1 MTDPADLGVI
11 EASALLHRRELGAVE
26 LAQACLD
33 RIGTRDGNH
42 TFNGDPASVNAWIR
56 VYEEDAFAAAA
67 RADERLADGGA
78 PPMCGIPVGLKDLYA
93 VAGKP
98 LTASSRLLVETPE
111 RSCDVWLRLEAAGAV
126 LLGHTHTHEFAAG
139 GTTDQ
144 VGNPWALDRSS
155 GGSSGGSGAALAACT
170 VPVATG
176 TDTAG
181 SLRIPSALSG
191 VSTIKPTRGH
201 VSLRGI
207 VPLSPGLD
215 HAGPMAR
222 SVADC
227 ALVLA
232 AMAGP
237 DGGRST
243 TALLRPAPE
252 QPGSRSLA
260 GVRLAV
266 SPRVGALESDVAEGF
281 DRAIEAC
288 RRLGAAIV
296 APIADVP
303 ALDVLDDYMTV
314 LLADMLA
321 YHRRFD
327 GSRDLYRPSIRE
339 FIELAETS
347 HAHAEEYV
355 AAEMRRREVTAHWS
369 DRLAAERVTALL
381 EPTVPVTAPLR
392 GSGYD
397 HALSDFDL
405 ISLTHYWSWTGFP
418 VVALPSGVGAQ
429 TGLPVGVSLVGAPG
443 SDWELLALGAALQD
457 ELGVPSPSPR
467 TLS

>member
-1 MTDPADLGVI
+1 
-11 EASALLHRRELGAVE
+11 
-26 LAQACLD
+26 
-33 RIGTRDGNH
+33 
-42 TFNGDPASVNAWIR
+42 
-56 VYEEDAFAAAA
+56 
-67 RADERLADGGA
+67 
-78 PPMCGIPVGLKDLYA
+78 MCGIPVGLKDLYA

-98 LTASSRLLVETPE
+98 LTASSRLLVGTPE

-155 GGSSGGSGAALAACT
+155 GGSSGGSGAALAAHT
-170 VPVATG
+170 VPAATG

-207 VPLSPGLD
+207 VPLSPSLD

-237 DGGRST
+237 ELS
-243 TALLRPAPE
+243 
-252 QPGSRSLA
+252 GSKSLA
-260 GVRLAV
+260 GMRLAV
-266 SPRVGALESDVAEGF
+266 SPRVGSLEPDVAEGF
-281 DRAIEAC
+281 DRAIDTC

-355 AAEMRRREVTAHWS
+355 AAEMRRRDVTARWS
-369 DRLAAERVTALL
+369 DRLAAEGVTALL

-405 ISLTHYWSWTGFP
+405 ISLTHYWNWTGFP

-429 TGLPVGVSLVGAPG
+429 TGLPVSVSLVGAPG
-443 SDWELLALGAALQD
+443 SDWELLALGAELQD
-457 ELGVPSPSPR
+457 ELGVPSPPRR
-467 TLS
+467 TLN

>member
-1 MTDPADLGVI
+1 MSDPADLGVT
-11 EASALLHRRELGAVE
+11 EASALLARRELGAVE

-33 RIGTRDGNH
+33 RIQARDGEH
-42 TFNGDPASVNAWIR
+42 TYDGDPASVNAWIR
-56 VYEEDAFAAAA
+56 VYEEDALAAAA
-67 RADERLADGGA
+67 LADERLAGGDA
-78 PPMCGIPVGLKDLYA
+78 PPLCGIPVGLKDLYA

-98 LTASSRLLVETPE
+98 LTASSRLLVETPA

-155 GGSSGGSGAALAACT
+155 GGSSGGSGAALAAHT
-170 VPVATG
+170 VPAATG

-191 VSTIKPTRGH
+191 ISTIKPTRGH

-207 VPLSPGLD
+207 VPLSPSLD

-227 ALVLA
+227 AVVLA

-237 DGGRST
+237 DGARSS

-252 QPGSRSLA
+252 LSGSKSLA
-260 GVRLAV
+260 GIRLAV
-266 SPRVGALESDVAEGF
+266 SPRVGSLEPDVAEGF
-281 DRAIEAC
+281 DRAIDTC

-327 GSRDLYRPSIRE
+327 GSRDLYRPSIRA
-339 FIELAETS
+339 FIDLAEAS
-347 HAHAEEYV
+347 HVHAEEYV
-355 AAEMRRREVTAHWS
+355 AAEMRRRDVTAHWS

-397 HALSDFDL
+397 AALSDFDL
-405 ISLTHYWSWTGFP
+405 ISLARY
-418 VVALPSGVGAQ
+418 
-429 TGLPVGVSLVGAPG
+429 
-443 SDWELLALGAALQD
+443 WELDGLSHRRAAVRRRRADQAAGERVADRRARLRLGAARARRRAA
-457 ELGVPSPSPR
+457 GRARRSGPSPR

>member
-1 MTDPADLGVI
+1 MGDPADLGVM
-11 EASALLHRRELGAVE
+11 EASALLARRELGAVE
-26 LAQACLD
+26 LTRACLD
-33 RIGTRDGNH
+33 RIRARDGNH
-42 TFNGDPASVNAWIR
+42 SRNGDPASVNAWIR
-56 VYEEDAFAAAA
+56 VYEEDALAAAA
-67 RADERLADGGA
+67 RADERLAAGDA
-78 PPMCGIPVGLKDLYA
+78 PPLCGIPIGLKDLYG

-98 LTASSRLLVETPE
+98 LTASSLLLDERPE
-111 RSCDVWLRLEAAGAV
+111 RSCETWQRLEAAGAV

-155 GGSSGGSGAALAACT
+155 GGSSGGSAAALAART

-191 VSTIKPTRGH
+191 LSTIKPTRGH
-201 VSLRGI
+201 VSLRGV
-207 VPLSPGLD
+207 VPLSTSLD

-227 ALVLA
+227 AVVLA

-237 DGGRST
+237 DGGRAA
-243 TALLRPAPE
+243 TALAAQAPE
-252 QPGSRSLA
+252 RVEPRPLA

-266 SPRVGALESDVAEGF
+266 SPRVGELDPDVAAGF
-281 DRAIEAC
+281 DAALDAC
-288 RRLGAAIV
+288 RRLGAAIA
-296 APIADVP
+296 APISDVP
-303 ALDVLDDYMTV
+303 SLDVLDDYMTV
-314 LLADMLA
+314 FLPEMLA

-339 FIELAETS
+339 FVELAEESAT
-347 HAHAEEYV
+347 HAEEYV
-355 AAEMRRREVTAHWS
+355 AAKTRRRDVTARWV

-381 EPTVPVTAPLR
+381 EPTVPVVAPPR

-405 ISLTHYWSWTGFP
+405 ISLTHYWNWTGFP
-418 VVALPSGVGAQ
+418 VVALPSGVGAAS
-429 TGLPVGVSLVGAPG
+429 GLPVSVSLIGPAG
-443 SDWELLALGAALQD
+443 SDWELLALGAALQE
-457 ELGVPSPSPR
+457 ELGAPVPSGY
-467 TLS
+467 

>member
-1 MTDPADLGVI
+1 MSDPADLGVT
-11 EASALLHRRELGAVE
+11 EAAALLVRRELGAVE

-33 RIGTRDGNH
+33 RIRERDGNH
-42 TFNGDPASVNAWIR
+42 SRNGDPASVNAWIR
-56 VYEEDAFAAAA
+56 VYEEDALGAAA
-67 RADERLADGGA
+67 RADQRLAAGGA
-78 PPMCGIPVGLKDLYA
+78 PPLCGIPVGLKDLYG

-98 LTASSRLLVETPE
+98 LTASSLLLDERPE
-111 RSCDVWLRLEAAGAV
+111 RSCEAWSRLEAAGAV

-144 VGNPWALDRSS
+144 VGNPWALDRSA
-155 GGSSGGSGAALAACT
+155 GGSSGGSAAALASGT

-201 VSLRGI
+201 VSLRGV
-207 VPLSPGLD
+207 VPLSTSLD

-222 SVADC
+222 SLADC
-227 ALVLA
+227 AVVLA

-237 DGGRST
+237 DGGRAA
-243 TALLRPAPE
+243 TALAAGPPERVEPRP
-252 QPGSRSLA
+252 LA

-266 SPRVGALESDVAEGF
+266 SPRVGELDPDVAAGF
-281 DRAIEAC
+281 DAALDAC

-296 APIADVP
+296 APISDVP
-303 ALDVLDDYMTV
+303 SLDVLDDYMTV
-314 LLADMLA
+314 FLPEMLA

-327 GSRDLYRPSIRE
+327 GGRALYRSSIRE
-339 FIELAETS
+339 FLELAEESST
-347 HAHAEEYV
+347 HAEEYV
-355 AAEMRRREVTAHWS
+355 AAKTRRREVTARWT
-369 DRLAAERVTALL
+369 DRLAAERVAALL
-381 EPTVPVTAPLR
+381 EPTDPVVAPVR

-405 ISLTHYWSWTGFP
+405 ISLTHYWNWTGFP
-418 VVALPSGVGAQ
+418 VVALPSGVGAAS
-429 TGLPVGVSLVGAPG
+429 GLPVSVSLIGAAG
-443 SDWELLALGAALQD
+443 SDWELLALGAALQE
-457 ELGVPSPSPR
+457 ELGAPLPSAR
-467 TLS
+467 